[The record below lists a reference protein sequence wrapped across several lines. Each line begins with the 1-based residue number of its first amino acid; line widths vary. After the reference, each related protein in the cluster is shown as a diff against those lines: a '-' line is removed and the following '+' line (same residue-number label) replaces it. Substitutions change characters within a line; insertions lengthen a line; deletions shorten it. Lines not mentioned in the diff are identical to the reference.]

1 MSAIVRD
8 AVRQLW
14 LHCGLSPEWLDRLSL
29 SGDEPA
35 LPSSFALGRAA
46 QACIA
51 ASGLAAASFRQL
63 RGGDAQTVDVDM
75 GHAAAEFRSEL
86 YLRVDGEAP
95 ADPWDKIA
103 GVYRC
108 GDGRWLRIHTN
119 FPHHRDGVLRLLRC
133 DYDKAAVAAALRDWR
148 AFDFEDAAAEHG
160 LVATA
165 LRSFEE
171 WDAHP
176 QGQAVAGLPTL
187 SIRRIADA
195 PPLPLPDAERPLAGV
210 RALDLTRIIAGPV
223 AGRVLAAHGA
233 DVLHITSPKLPTIPT
248 LDIDMGRGKRNARL
262 DLTIEADKARLR
274 GLLAGAHVFIQ
285 GYRPGGLAELGFSPQ
300 DAAGLRPGIVYVTLS
315 AYGNAGPWAG
325 RHGFD
330 SLTQT
335 ASGFNAAEAEAF
347 GADAPRAFPGQI
359 LDHSAGCLAA
369 LGAIAALHRQQQE
382 GGSWHVEVSL
392 AQAGYWLRGLGRVAT
407 TAALPAPEQVHPWL
421 EEGESGFGRLL
432 SVRHAARLSATPAR
446 WALPA
451 MPLDTH
457 QPVWA
462 D

>member
-1 MSAIVRD
+1 MSAIVGD

-14 LHCGLSPEWLDRLSL
+14 LHCGLAPEWLDRLSL

-46 QACIA
+46 QACVA

-63 RGGDAQTVDVDM
+63 RGGGPQTVSVDM

-86 YLRVDGEAP
+86 YLRVDGEPP

-119 FPHHRDGVLRLLRC
+119 FPHHRDGVLQLLNC
-133 DYDKAAVAAALRDWR
+133 DYDKAAVAAALQDWR
-148 AFDFEDAAAEHG
+148 AFDFEDAAAERG

-165 LRSFEE
+165 LRSFDE

-176 QGQAVAGLPTL
+176 QGLAVAGLPTL
-187 SIRRIADA
+187 SINRIADA
-195 PPLPLPDAERPLAGV
+195 PPLPLPAGERPLENV
-210 RALDLTRIIAGPV
+210 RALDLTRVIAGPV

-233 DVLHITSPKLPTIPT
+233 DVLHITSPRLPTIPT

-262 DLTIEADKARLR
+262 DLTMEADKARLR

-285 GYRPGGLAELGFSPQ
+285 GYRPGGLAALGFSPEA
-300 DAAGLRPGIVYVTLS
+300 AAGLRPGIVYVTLN

-335 ASGFNAAEAEAF
+335 ASGFNVAEAEAF

-359 LDHSAGCLAA
+359 LDHSAGTLAA
-369 LGAIAALHRQQQE
+369 LGAIAALHRQQRE

-392 AQAGYWLRGLGRVAT
+392 AQAGRWLRGLGRIAT
-407 TAALPAPEQVHPWL
+407 TASLPTLEQARPWL
-421 EEGESGFGRLL
+421 EESESGFGRLL
-432 SVRHAARLSATPAR
+432 SVRHAALLSATPAR
-446 WALPA
+446 WALPS
-451 MPLDTH
+451 MPLDAH
-457 QPVWA
+457 APVWA